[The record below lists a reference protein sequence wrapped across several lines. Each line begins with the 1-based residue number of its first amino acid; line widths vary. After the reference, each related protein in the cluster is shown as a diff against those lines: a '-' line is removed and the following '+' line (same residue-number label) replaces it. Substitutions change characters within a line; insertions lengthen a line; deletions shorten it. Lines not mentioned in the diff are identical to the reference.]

1 MPGRKVRSVV
11 MDIVDGAAAVPPESG
26 EVLAVA
32 PSGYITWTE
41 LIMAGALTLAN
52 GSEAARVGTANAARV
67 AITSERHGK

>member
-1 MPGRKVRSVV
+1 M
-11 MDIVDGAAAVPPESG
+11 
-26 EVLAVA
+26 A